1 MYPSA
6 ALRFLGLLLTVC
18 SAWLLVACQSA
29 PDPEPE
35 PFSWVDATD
44 SVMMVGPVTMVGPGT
59 ISRTGASLYGTAYTP
74 TGDTVFFNTDDRGD
88 GGYTAK

>member
-6 ALRFLGLLLTVC
+6 ALRFLALLLTVC

-44 SVMMVGPVTMVGPGT
+44 SVTMVGSGT